1 MLKVYSVSLGCPKNR
16 VDTERLLGSL
26 GPVTTVAQPQDADLV
41 FINTCGFIRPAIEE
55 SVRTVLELAAGVADA
70 SGRPFV
76 AVGGC
81 LVGRFGADEFVKE
94 IPEVD
99 LWLDNREL
107 ARWPELLGNALGLEP
122 VPGRMLSTG
131 PSYAYLKLSDGC
143 DHACSFCTI
152 PSIRGKLRSFP
163 EAALVEEA
171 RTLVSGGVKEL
182 ALVAQDLTAYGRDR
196 GERGGLRALLEKLL
210 RLDGLRWIRLMYLY
224 PAGLDRDFLN
234 FARDAGRASSG
245 PRLLPY
251 FDVPM
256 QHAHPDILSR
266 MGRPF
271 ARNPQETVDRIRDVL
286 PHAALRTSMIVGFPG
301 ETEKHFECLTAFVEK
316 NRFHH
321 LGVFAYEPED
331 GTEAARMPGRIG
343 QKVKNERRDAV
354 MAVQAEISR
363 EILSECQGSRMEVL
377 VDSAHGE
384 WPGLHTG
391 RVWFQ
396 APEVDGVTYVSGP
409 GVAPGAM
416 VDADVMES
424 AEYDLTALA

>member
-55 SVRTVLELAAGVADA
+55 SVRTVLELAAGVAGA

-122 VPGRMLSTG
+122 APGRMLSTG

-343 QKVKNERRDAV
+343 RKVKNERRDAV

-416 VDADVMES
+416 VDADIMES

>member
-1 MLKVYSVSLGCPKNR
+1 MLKIYSISLGCPKNR

-26 GPVTTVAQPQDADLV
+26 GPAIIVSKPQDADLV

-55 SVRTVLELAAGVADA
+55 SIRTVIELVD
-70 SGRPFV
+70 STTNTMQRPFV

-81 LVGRFGADEFVKE
+81 LVGRFGAPEFAKE

-107 ARWPELLGNALGLEP
+107 AQWPELLGNALGLEP
-122 VPGRMLSTG
+122 ASGRMLSTG

-143 DHACSFCTI
+143 DHTCSFCTI
-152 PSIRGKLRSFP
+152 PSIRGKLQSFS
-163 EAALVEEA
+163 ETALIEEA
-171 RTLVSGGVKEL
+171 QSLVSRGVKEL
-182 ALVAQDLTAYGRDR
+182 TLVAQDLTAYGRDR
-196 GERGGLRALLEKLL
+196 GEHNGLRALLEKLL
-210 RLDGLRWIRLMYLY
+210 RLDRLKWLRLMYLY
-224 PAGLDRDFLN
+224 PAGLDKEFLR
-234 FARDAGRASSG
+234 FVRDAAEVGAG

-271 ARNPQETVDRIRDVL
+271 ARNPQETVDRIRDIL
-286 PHAALRTSMIVGFPG
+286 PCAALRTSMIVGFPG
-301 ETEKHFECLTAFVEK
+301 ETEDHFDCLMAFIEK

-321 LGVFAYEPED
+321 LGVFAYEAED
-331 GTEAARMPGRIG
+331 GTDAAHMPGQIRR
-343 QKVKNERRDAV
+343 QVKNKRKDAV

-363 EILSECQGSRMEVL
+363 EILSEYQGARMDVL
-377 VDSAHGE
+377 VDSAHPE

-396 APEVDGVTYVSGP
+396 APEVDGVTYISGP
-409 GVAPGAM
+409 GVTPGAI
-416 VDADVMES
+416 VTADIMES
-424 AEYDLTALA
+424 AKYDLTALA